1 MLKGLGKVLLAEG
14 KLAGSPDLDVL
25 YIVSVIVQVQI
36 IAQIIALVT
45 YGLQSLLDLSVE
57 GTGLDSDDLGG
68 GIGVVGDRR
77 ATLGAEDAVDS
88 VAGRT
93 LTSPALGGAIDGQL
107 VLGHDGNES

>member
-14 KLAGSPDLDVL
+14 KLAGSPDLDLL
-25 YIVSVIVQVQI
+25 YIVSVIVQIQI
-36 IAQIIALVT
+36 IAMVT

-57 GTGLDSDDLGG
+57 GTGLDSNDLGG
-68 GIGVVGDRR
+68 GVGVVGDRR